1 MTTLAEK
8 IEMLS
13 PDRRHRV
20 EMLVEEQR
28 GTGSTDLAGHE
39 REPALASVCAEPD
52 GPGSEPSGEEMVR
65 RHEKWREGQWE
76 LLLRRL
82 LSPVRP
88 RPRIPRTTNH
98 SGGSGHSGLPRTTN
112 HS

>member
-13 PDRRHRV
+13 PDRRRRV
-20 EMLVEEQR
+20 KMLVEEQR
-28 GTGSTDLAGHE
+28 GTGSTDMTGHE
-39 REPALASVCAEPD
+39 RKPTLTSMCSEPD
-52 GPGSEPSGEEMVR
+52 GPGVEPSGEEMVR
-65 RHEKWREGQWE
+65 RHEKWREGQLE
-76 LLLRRL
+76 LLRR

-88 RPRIPRTTNH
+88 RPRIARTANH